1 MRTLDESL
9 THAVCQEC
17 GQLEPLHMTYPID
30 ACLSCGCRV
39 FWLVPDAAEAR
50 EASRTVVNARHGEAT
65 ASVLAGY
72 YAGAVARSACQGEP
86 LRSPRWT

>member
-1 MRTLDESL
+1 MRELAESL

-17 GQLEPLHMTYPID
+17 GQIDLLQMTYPTD
-30 ACLSCGCRV
+30 ACLSCGCCV

-50 EASRTVVNARHGEAT
+50 EASRTVVNARHGKAT

-72 YAGAVARSACQGEP
+72 YAVAVARSARAPGQR
-86 LRSPRWT
+86 RSLRWT